1 MLNNETT
8 KLPTPTIHLNGTGAR
23 DLRAQAKEVYRGLND
38 ALQAMRQAMPHG
50 RDYYPQGD
58 AALTKARD
66 AHTEMIIMVTRIQD
80 EYLSLAV
87 KIADAEHGE

>member
-1 MLNNETT
+1 MLNNTTT
-8 KLPTPTIHLNGTGAR
+8 KLPTPSIHLNGTGAR
-23 DLRAQAKEVYRGLND
+23 GLREQAKEVYS
-38 ALQAMRQAMPHG
+38 ALDTALRAMKQAMPHG

-58 AALTKARD
+58 SALTAARD

-87 KIADAEHGE
+87 AVADAERGK